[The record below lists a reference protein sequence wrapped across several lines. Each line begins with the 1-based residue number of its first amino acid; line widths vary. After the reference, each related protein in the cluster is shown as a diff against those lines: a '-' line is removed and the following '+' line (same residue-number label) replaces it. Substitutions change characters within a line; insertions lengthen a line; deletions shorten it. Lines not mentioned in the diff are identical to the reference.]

1 MKNIIIDTD
10 TGSDDAVALVM
21 ALRDPSVKVIA
32 VTTVA
37 GNVEVDQA
45 TENALIAIDNA
56 SSYKPPVYKGIAK
69 PLVCDL
75 GEAAQLHNVDEMGKL
90 GFGTPVQKA
99 ENEHAVDALIRLI
112 GSGDGKIELVT
123 LGPLTNIATAML
135 QAPEV
140 MRKIPQIT
148 MMGGA
153 HFYSNPHSVCAEFN
167 IMTDPEAADVVFKFG
182 IPITMITLEAC
193 QANHAVLNSE
203 DIAKFKAAGGPA
215 AFCMD
220 CNQAVIDL
228 SRKARGHEEL
238 DLPDAAAYAVFSNPA
253 LIKTTFNAQTLIELG
268 GVYTRGTTVFR
279 LRVGFFETAK
289 LEINSKIVTEVD
301 GDAFKDFMFNLVKN

>member
-21 ALRDPSVKVIA
+21 ALRDPSVKVLA

-37 GNVEVDQA
+37 GNVGVDQA
-45 TENALIAIDNA
+45 AENALLSIEYAD
-56 SSYKPPVYKGIAK
+56 SYKPPVYKGIAK

-75 GEAAQLHNVDEMGKL
+75 DESAQLHNVDEMGKL
-90 GFGTPVQKA
+90 GFKTPVQKA
-99 ENEHAVDALIRLI
+99 ETEHAVDALIRLI
-112 GSGDGKIELVT
+112 DSGEGNIELVT
-123 LGPLTNIATAML
+123 LGPLTNIASAML
-135 QAPEV
+135 QAPDV
-140 MRKIPQIT
+140 MRRIPQIS

-153 HFYSNPHSVCAEFN
+153 HFYSNPHSVSAEFN

-182 IPITMITLEAC
+182 IPITMVTLEASQTN
-193 QANHAVLNSE
+193 QAILYKE
-203 DIAKFKAAGGPA
+203 DITKFKAAGGSA

-220 CNQAVIDL
+220 SNQPAIDL
-228 SRKARGHEEL
+228 SRKARRQDEL
-238 DLPDAAAYAVFSNPA
+238 DLPDAVAYAVFSNPA
-253 LIKTTFNAQTLIELG
+253 LIKSTFNAQTIIELG

-279 LRVGFFETAK
+279 LRVGFFETAE
-289 LEINSKIVTEVD
+289 LAINSKIVTEVH

>member
-37 GNVEVDQA
+37 GNVGVDQA

-112 GSGDGKIELVT
+112 GSGDGSIELVT

-135 QAPEV
+135 QAPE
-140 MRKIPQIT
+140 
-148 MMGGA
+148 
-153 HFYSNPHSVCAEFN
+153 
-167 IMTDPEAADVVFKFG
+167 
-182 IPITMITLEAC
+182 L
-193 QANHAVLNSE
+193 
-203 DIAKFKAAGGPA
+203 
-215 AFCMD
+215 
-220 CNQAVIDL
+220 
-228 SRKARGHEEL
+228 
-238 DLPDAAAYAVFSNPA
+238 
-253 LIKTTFNAQTLIELG
+253 
-268 GVYTRGTTVFR
+268 
-279 LRVGFFETAK
+279 
-289 LEINSKIVTEVD
+289 
-301 GDAFKDFMFNLVKN
+301 

>member
-21 ALRDPSVKVIA
+21 ALRDPSVRVIA
-32 VTTVA
+32 ITTVA
-37 GNVEVDQA
+37 GNVDVDQA
-45 TENALIAIDNA
+45 TKNALIAIDNA
-56 SSYKPPVYKGIAK
+56 NSYKPPVYKGIAK
-69 PLVCDL
+69 PMVCNLDDS
-75 GEAAQLHNVDEMGKL
+75 AQLHNVDEMGNL
-90 GFGTPVQKA
+90 GFRSPAQKV

-112 GSGDGKIELVT
+112 DSGDGRIELVT

-140 MRKIPQIT
+140 MKKIPQIT

-153 HFYSNPHSVCAEFN
+153 HFYSNPHSVSAEFN
-167 IMTDPEAADVVFKFG
+167 ILTDPEAADVVFKFG
-182 IPITMITLEAC
+182 IPITMVTLEAC
-193 QANHAVLNSE
+193 QTNNAILNSN
-203 DIAKFKAAGGPA
+203 DLAKFKAAGGSA
-215 AFCMD
+215 AFCVD
-220 CNQAVIDL
+220 CNQAVISL
-228 SRKARGHEEL
+228 SKKAYGAEQL

-279 LRVGFFETAK
+279 LRIGFFETAK
-289 LEINSKIVTEVD
+289 LEINSKIVTEVH
-301 GDAFKDFMFNLVKN
+301 GGTFKDFVYDLVKD